1 MAMPR
6 LSTTIA
12 TVALLA
18 GPAVLSSQAFTVDV
32 HGAVATPVKKLSDAN
47 LGTGVG
53 FGATFAARL
62 LPYFHGYAGWDW
74 MHFSASRMA
83 VGTDNDI
90 DEVGYVAGLRF
101 EHLLSERL
109 PILYRIE
116 AGETY
121 KHLEIENIGGAI
133 TFDSGHGFGSE
144 FGAGVLVALT
154 ARWQLASTL
163 QYHLLKRDITTR
175 GRTFASDLRY
185 VALEIGLARR
195 F

>member
-1 MAMPR
+1 MPR

-18 GPAVLSSQAFTVDV
+18 GPAMLSSQALTVDV

-47 LGTGVG
+47 LDTGVG
-53 FGATFAARL
+53 FGATLAVRL
-62 LPYFHGYAGWDW
+62 LPHFHGYAGWDW
-74 MHFSASRMA
+74 MHFPASRMA
-83 VGTDNDI
+83 VGSDNDV
-90 DEVGYVAGLRF
+90 DEVGYVAGFRF
-101 EHLLSERL
+101 EHLLSARL
-109 PILYRIE
+109 PITYRIE

-121 KHLEIENIGGAI
+121 KHMEIENTGGTI

-144 FGAGVLVALT
+144 FGAGALVALA
-154 ARWQLASTL
+154 ARWQLTAML
-163 QYHLLKRDITTR
+163 HYHLLERDITTR
-175 GRTFASDLRY
+175 GRTSASDLRY